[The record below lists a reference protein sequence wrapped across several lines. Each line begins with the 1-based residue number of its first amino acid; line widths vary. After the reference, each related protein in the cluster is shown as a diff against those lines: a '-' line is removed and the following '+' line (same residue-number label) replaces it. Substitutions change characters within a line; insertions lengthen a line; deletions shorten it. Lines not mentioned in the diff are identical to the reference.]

1 MPTAST
7 SQILGNNEAFEP
19 YTSNIYIRRVLSGEF
34 QIVNQHLL
42 KDLTELGLWNESM
55 KNRIISA
62 NGSIQN
68 IPSIPAQLK
77 AIYKTVWEISQKVI
91 IDMAADR
98 GAFIDQSQSLNIHL
112 AEVNYGKLTSMHFY
126 GWHKG
131 LKTGMYYLRSRPAA
145 DAIKFTVDKQSLTQ
159 DGCCQKGDLAAIK
172 KLALEKSSEY
182 VRTLRD
188 LNANT
193 ILHISCHKGMLKP
206 DFTVILHLRMSTHIS
221 MIALN
226 PLFEYAMQL
235 EVDVNAVNCAG
246 DTALILSTKR
256 GDLHQMEKL
265 IAANAEVGRANDH
278 GNTPL
283 HYAAFWRHA
292 EAATLLVK
300 TANAYVNT
308 QNIHGKTPIQK
319 TSGAL
324 QKTLQDFAKEQG
336 DTIIKAETRTKLQIS
351 KAISNAFKTP
361 VYYDWAIQSSA
372 IQILAPISQTRTAIK
387 CQPWVTFTYS
397 AACITPPD
405 MCYLTEYI
413 ENGNLS
419 TLLHNPAIEMSPGYA
434 TRIATDIIQ
443 ALGYL
448 HEQKPPIIHG
458 NLKSANV
465 MIVTRMHPYQIMNAM
480 AIGIRVVVE
489 GQRPEIPVYV
499 PKALAQ
505 VIQQCWLED
514 QLKRPTAKSAQSFL
528 AAIRL

>member
-1 MPTAST
+1 M
-7 SQILGNNEAFEP
+7 
-19 YTSNIYIRRVLSGEF
+19 
-34 QIVNQHLL
+34 
-42 KDLTELGLWNESM
+42 
-55 KNRIISA
+55 
-62 NGSIQN
+62 
-68 IPSIPAQLK
+68 
-77 AIYKTVWEISQKVI
+77 
-91 IDMAADR
+91 
-98 GAFIDQSQSLNIHL
+98 
-112 AEVNYGKLTSMHFY
+112 
-126 GWHKG
+126 
-131 LKTGMYYLRSRPAA
+131 
-145 DAIKFTVDKQSLTQ
+145 DAVK
-159 DGCCQKGDLAAIK
+159 KGDLAAIK

-193 ILHISCHKGMLKP
+193 ILHISCHK
-206 DFTVILHLRMSTHIS
+206 
-221 MIALN
+221 ALN

-283 HYAAFWRHA
+283 HYAAFWRHT

-372 IQILAPISQTRTAIK
+372 IQILAPISQTRTAIVYQGVWK
-387 CQPWVTFTYS
+387 TKPVAVKLPAVS
-397 AACITPPD
+397 SDLSEDAIGAIANEISAIRNASHGSLLPILAACITPPD

-434 TRIATDIIQ
+434 MRIATDIIQ

-465 MIVTRMHPYQIMNAM
+465 MLMANGSIKLTDYGFTTSLFNSRNMFPNFLNDVEWLAPEILAGEIITDLKGIDIYAFGMLLHEIVTRMHPYQIMNAM

-499 PKALAQ
+499 PKALVSVIIFEFERIQ
-505 VIQQCWLED
+505 VGPDLETQCSLVLH
-514 QLKRPTAKSAQSFL
+514 QPHNFILFSIF
-528 AAIRL
+528 